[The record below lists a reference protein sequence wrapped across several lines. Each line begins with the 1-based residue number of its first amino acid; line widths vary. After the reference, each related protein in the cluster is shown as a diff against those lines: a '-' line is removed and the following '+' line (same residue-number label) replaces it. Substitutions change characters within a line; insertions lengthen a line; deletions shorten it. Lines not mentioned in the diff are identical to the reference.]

1 MRLFFTPTKLRLSY
15 KAKFKQRF
23 KKMEPRFAA
32 NYRHF
37 TRFIPHNTKIVHPHA
52 IPYGSYDE
60 DTAALTLSIVG
71 LSLMAVAIIAMLVA
85 FQIF

>member
-1 MRLFFTPTKLRLSY
+1 MDPRLAT
-15 KAKFKQRF
+15 
-23 KKMEPRFAA
+23 

-37 TRFIPHNTKIVHPHA
+37 TMITPHDTKIVHARA
-52 IPYGSYDE
+52 IHYGSYDE